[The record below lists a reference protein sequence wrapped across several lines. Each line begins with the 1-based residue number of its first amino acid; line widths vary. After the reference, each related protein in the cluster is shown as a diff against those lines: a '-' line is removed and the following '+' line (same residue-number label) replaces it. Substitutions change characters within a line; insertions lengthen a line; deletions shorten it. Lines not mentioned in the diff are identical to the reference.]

1 MDKSIHAKPLLRQ
14 LTPGFGTPLKAAV
27 IFLHRWMGVA
37 LCLLFLMWFSSGF
50 VMMYWEYPSVSAA
63 DRLSRAPALDPLA
76 IRLSPQQ
83 AYVQLKTSS
92 PADKVVVET
101 YDGRPIYAFRF
112 GDNEKIVYADDGQQQ
127 DDFPPEMTLRVASA
141 WARQSSRTAKMEEL
155 AEEDQWTVAEEF
167 RDLEPIRRYTWPN
180 GEQVYVSTVTGEVVQ
195 YTTRAT
201 RAGAYFGAIPHWLYF
216 TRLRKHAR
224 PWSRLVIWSSG
235 LGTVLAML
243 GIVIGIWI
251 YSPSKRYRYAGV
263 PSSIPYVGQKRWHSI
278 LGLSFGLFAC
288 TWAFSGMLSMDP
300 IPQVQ
305 EGNLDEVNAK
315 FATALQGNL
324 PELNAFA
331 AKSPQEA
338 LLQIGPA
345 WQTKRL
351 ELASFAGEPFYLA
364 TGAQNQTRIIPMAGE
379 WFAQFSNEQIIKV
392 LEQAARP
399 ATITQTRVITEY
411 ESYYLDRHNRLPLPV
426 IFVQLSDRDS
436 SSFYIDPKTAQ
447 IVQSYNFHSRWNRWL
462 YHGLHSM
469 DFPWLYKHRPA
480 WDVVVLALLAAGVS
494 LCVTSLMLA
503 WSVVRRKIAFRT
515 GNTP

>member
-1 MDKSIHAKPLLRQ
+1 MDPSIHTKPPLRQ
-14 LTPGFGTPLKAAV
+14 LTPEFGARLKAAA
-27 IFLHRWMGVA
+27 IFLHRWLGVA

-63 DRLSRAPALDPLA
+63 DRLIRAPALDPLK

-83 AYVQLKTSS
+83 AYSQLKTSW
-92 PADKVVVET
+92 PPDKVLLET
-101 YDGRPIYAFRF
+101 FDGRPVYTFRF
-112 GDNEKIVYADDGQQQ
+112 GDDEKIVYADDGHEQT
-127 DDFPPEMTLRVASA
+127 DFLPEMTLRVASA
-141 WARQSSRTAKMEEL
+141 WTRQSSGTAKMEEL
-155 AEEDQWTVAEEF
+155 TEEDQWTVSAEF
-167 RDLEPIRRYTWPN
+167 RDLEPIRKYTWPH
-180 GEQVYVSTVTGEVVQ
+180 GEQVYVSTVTGKVVQ

-201 RAGAYFGAIPHWLYF
+201 RTGAYFGAIPHWLYF

-235 LGTVLAML
+235 LGTILAML

-288 TWAFSGMLSMDP
+288 AWAFSGMLSMDP
-300 IPQVQ
+300 FPGTQ
-305 EGNLDEVNAK
+305 EGNLDEVTAK
-315 FATALQGNL
+315 FAAALQGNL
-324 PELNAFA
+324 PQLDGFA
-331 AKSPQEA
+331 AKPPQEA

-345 WQTKRL
+345 LQTKQL
-351 ELASFAGEPFYLA
+351 ELASFAGEPWYLA
-364 TGAQNQTRIIPMAGE
+364 TGAQNQTRIVPVAGE
-379 WFAQFSNEQIIKV
+379 AFAQFSKEQIIEV
-392 LEQAARP
+392 MERAARP
-399 ATITQTRVITEY
+399 ATITQTRLVTEY
-411 ESYYLDRHNRLPLPV
+411 EAYYLDRHHRLPLPV
-426 IFVQLSDRDS
+426 IFVRLSDPDS

-480 WDVVVLALLAAGVS
+480 WDIVVLALLSAGVS
-494 LCVTSLMLA
+494 LGITSLMLA
-503 WSVVRRKIAFRT
+503 WSVVRRKMAFRT
-515 GNTP
+515 GKSA